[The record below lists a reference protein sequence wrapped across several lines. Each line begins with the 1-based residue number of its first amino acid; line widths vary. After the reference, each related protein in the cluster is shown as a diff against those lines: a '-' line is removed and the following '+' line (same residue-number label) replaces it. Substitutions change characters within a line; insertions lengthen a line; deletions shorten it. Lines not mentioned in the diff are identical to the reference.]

1 MDPLQIARVYFDA
14 WNRRDT
20 AAVLAT
26 FTSDGTYS
34 DPSGGRG
41 LRGDALAGYMNGL
54 WAAFPDLSF
63 EIASAGATG
72 PDSMAAEWIMRG
84 TNLGSM
90 MGLPPTGKSILT
102 TGADFIR
109 TRDGKIQSVEGYFD
123 TKSVPEQL
131 GLKINVGP
139 EALGPFQ
146 FGTSTRVSTGKTMA
160 PGAFSITVLKQRSP
174 ADQQNVTDASRQIA
188 QEMLGASRFISLVTA
203 AMGDRMMTIA
213 AWESPDHPA
222 QLMRAGTHPDAVG
235 RFFQSSGDQPN
246 MGGAGVTSVWTPH
259 RMNTMW
265 VRCGSC
271 NKMQDREGS
280 KGRCSCG
287 AALDESWPYW

>member
-14 WNRRDT
+14 WNRRDA

-90 MGLPPTGKSILT
+90 MGLPPTGKSIQT

-131 GLKINVGP
+131 GLKVNVGP

-188 QEMLGASRFISLVTA
+188 QEMLGASGFISLVTA
-203 AMGDRMMTIA
+203 AMGDRMMTIT

>member
-1 MDPLQIARVYFDA
+1 MDPLLIARVYFDA
-14 WNRRDT
+14 WNRRDA

-26 FTSDGTYS
+26 FTRDGTYS
-34 DPSGGRG
+34 DPAGGRG

-63 EIASAGATG
+63 EIASVGATG
-72 PDSMAAEWIMRG
+72 PDSVAAEWIMRG

-90 MGLPPTGKSILT
+90 MGLPPTGKSIQT
-102 TGADFIR
+102 MGADFIR

-131 GLKINVGP
+131 GLKVNVGP

-146 FGTSTRVSTGKTMA
+146 FGMSTRVSSGKTMP
-160 PGAFSITVLKQRSP
+160 PGAFSITALKKRSP

-188 QEMLGASRFISLVTA
+188 QEMLGAPGFISLVTA
-203 AMGDRMMTIA
+203 SIGDRMLTIT

-222 QLMRAGTHPDAVG
+222 QLMLAGTHPDAVR
-235 RFFQSSGDQPN
+235 RFFQSSGDETD
-246 MGGAGVTSVWTPH
+246 MGGGGVTSVWMPL
-259 RMNTMW
+259 RINTMW

-271 NKMQDREGS
+271 NKMQDRGKS
-280 KGRCSCG
+280 TGVCSCG
-287 AALDESWPYW
+287 SPLDEPWPYW